1 MVAEARYDFGD
12 VRVATLA
19 LLTLTALSGLRSRG
33 VVIAKFPAIQSLCHF
48 AKFADDL
55 CRQINICV
63 TPMSTWR
70 P

>member
-33 VVIAKFPAIQSLCHF
+33 VVIAKFSGHTVTLRGSPTIF
-48 AKFADDL
+48 AVRSISAL
-55 CRQINICV
+55 LR
-63 TPMSTWR
+63 WR
-70 P
+70 LGVH